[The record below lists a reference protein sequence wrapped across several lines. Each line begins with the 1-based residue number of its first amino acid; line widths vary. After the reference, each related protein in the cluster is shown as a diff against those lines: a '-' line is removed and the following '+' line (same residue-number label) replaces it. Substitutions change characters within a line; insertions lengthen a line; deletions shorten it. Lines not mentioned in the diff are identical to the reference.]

1 MRAIENEFKKAEH
14 LLFVSLK
21 YTKTGDVIRN
31 VLDRWNSTIELSI
44 DRLLE
49 RAKKKKKIKV
59 VPVPPVAKAE
69 LLLKLHKETFIKEI
83 VKLYLFF
90 RRLDSLEKTSQSE
103 FRKRVA
109 LKIID
114 NGREVLVDMDKLFEW
129 REKVENFLEFVREKA

>member
-1 MRAIENEFKKAEH
+1 MREIENELKKSEH

-83 VKLYLFF
+83 VNI
-90 RRLDSLEKTSQSE
+90 DSVGFEISE
-103 FRKRVA
+103 EAF
-109 LKIID
+109 
-114 NGREVLVDMDKLFEW
+114 
-129 REKVENFLEFVREKA
+129 

>member
-129 REKVENFLEFVREKA
+129 REKVENFLEFVREKG